1 MNISYNWLKQYID
14 IDLPAE
20 EVSKILTSIG
30 LEVEGVETFETV
42 KGGLEGFVIG
52 EVKTCAKHPNADK
65 LSVTTVD
72 VGLAILNVVCRT
84 ESGSCH
90 RWNNHIQRR

>member
-14 IDLPAE
+14 IDLPAG

-52 EVKTCAKHPNADK
+52 EVKTCSKHPNADQEAQDEFK
-65 LSVTTVD
+65 KKS
-72 VGLAILNVVCRT
+72 
-84 ESGSCH
+84 
-90 RWNNHIQRR
+90 